1 MSRCIPLQRVPMAD
15 LPPMAPSP
23 RESACGSV
31 AEEQRGPAMMKEKA
45 MRGPKKSTTLYA
57 KNRFG
62 VAHNFFFYFG

>member
-31 AEEQRGPAMMKEKA
+31 AEEQRGPAMMKEKGDE
-45 MRGPKKSTTLYA
+45 RP
-57 KNRFG
+57 
-62 VAHNFFFYFG
+62 